1 MDLLCLDS
9 RELGRRGALI
19 VRVWKRQNVSK
30 DQHLKA
36 KRKCLSAAATEWSVR
51 GGSDAWNKFED
62 ITHECF
68 SYQCGATCTAT
79 DKFFFFW
86 ENGVGFHLKEFRTP
100 LASMGSWDQAMSQQI
115 TEKEKEYMHHGPFE
129 DVSQIGT
136 RGNFKLLLLRG
147 CSRRYELQVLPILIV
162 LDLGRGMPWHLLSSR
177 QWQHPWAGRLW
188 NSGGMVGCWDR
199 SP

>member
-9 RELGRRGALI
+9 RELGRKGALI

-68 SYQCGATCTAT
+68 SYQCGATCTAK
-79 DKFFFFW
+79 DRHGVRSSLANFFFLRRCRRFPPERIKNNPRIHG
-86 ENGVGFHLKEFRTP
+86 ENL
-100 LASMGSWDQAMSQQI
+100 DQAMSQQI
-115 TEKEKEYMHHGPFE
+115 TEKEREYMHHGPFE

-136 RGNFKLLLLRG
+136 RRNFKLLLLRG
-147 CSRRYELQVLPILIV
+147 CSRRYELQVVPI
-162 LDLGRGMPWHLLSSR
+162 H
-177 QWQHPWAGRLW
+177 
-188 NSGGMVGCWDR
+188 